1 MPQIISERPN
11 IGISACVYN
20 CPVRYNGKA
29 FDALAP
35 IGREKGDFVFT
46 PVCPEVM
53 SGLGVPRNPIHL
65 TGPGQDVLAGRAS
78 VRDKRGRDVTDSL
91 IAGCR
96 RSIEALEAA
105 GVEAFIVKEASP
117 SCGVFKARVGKRRQE
132 QMTGSGVFGAMLL
145 ERGWFLIPD
154 EALQSPLKWWDWRR
168 RLHAWLWLKR
178 LEISGKADLYDAWH
192 VIKFIVQELD
202 RPFADEM
209 GRRLAGLGKRVSR
222 AEMEDIRTDMLDSLR
237 QPSTPARITQALWKS
252 YVHHKKKG
260 RLEGVDLHDLTLR
273 SPEVQRNVS
282 TIAAELTKLE
292 RIEFENDLLF
302 GQSPVIFR
310 DKRRLPKSPD
320 QQRDS
325 K

>member
-1 MPQIISERPN
+1 MAEILTERPN
-11 IGISACVYN
+11 IGISACVYS

-29 FDALAP
+29 FDALGP

-53 SGLGVPRNPIHL
+53 AGLGVPRMPIHL
-65 TGPGQDVLAGRAS
+65 TGPGQDVLTGDAVVKSR
-78 VRDKRGRDVTDSL
+78 RGWDVSDAL
-91 IAGCR
+91 IAGCTR
-96 RSIEALEAA
+96 CIETLEEA

-117 SCGVFKARVGKRRQE
+117 SCGVFKARIGKRRQE
-132 QMTGSGVFGAMLL
+132 QVTGSGVFGAMLL

-178 LEISGKADLYDAWH
+178 RELSTKRDLYDTWH
-192 VIKFIVQELD
+192 VVKFIVQELD

-222 AEMEDIRTDMLDSLR
+222 AEMEDIRTEMMDALR
-237 QPSTPARITQALWKS
+237 KPSTPARITQALWKS

-260 RLEGVDLHDLTLR
+260 RLEGVDLHELTVR
-273 SPEVQRNVS
+273 SPEVRRNVT

-292 RIEFENDLLF
+292 RVEFENDLLF
-302 GQSPVIFR
+302 GQSPVIYR
-310 DKRRLPKSPD
+310 DRRRLPKKPD
-320 QQRDS
+320 A
-325 K
+325 